1 MTSTSGEISPP
12 VSSHGARTVPTQL
25 LAVGPPLVG
34 ALLALVLGLLT
45 FGVQA
50 TVGPHHLPLAVG
62 AAESA
67 AAPALASISGR
78 VTSQGGDAVRWHA
91 VNSRQEA
98 EGLLDRKEVYGAV
111 LFSLGTGGL
120 TATVLLSGAVN
131 PVATQAAESILTQ
144 VANNV
149 TAAARAQVPAGGVQ
163 PAAPQAPPAPPV
175 QTVILHPASPAG
187 RTLPLAAS
195 ALLWLTAVAANA
207 LVIVLAPRTRSRRP
221 GRAVSV
227 SAAVVAGLFG
237 SGVVLGLALLWDSG
251 LPISWEVAGFLW
263 LAGAAF
269 GLFQAGILRWL
280 GLPGIALLGAL
291 YLMAP
296 AVAALPPE
304 LLNPIYRAAL
314 WSWTPFRFT
323 TEGLRSLLYLGSGA
337 QDVQT
342 ALWVCA
348 GLAAG
353 GLLLIII
360 PKPGRPSVPVT

>member
-1 MTSTSGEISPP
+1 
-12 VSSHGARTVPTQL
+12 
-25 LAVGPPLVG
+25 
-34 ALLALVLGLLT
+34 
-45 FGVQA
+45 
-50 TVGPHHLPLAVG
+50 
-62 AAESA
+62 
-67 AAPALASISGR
+67 
-78 VTSQGGDAVRWHA
+78 
-91 VNSRQEA
+91 
-98 EGLLDRKEVYGAV
+98 
-111 LFSLGTGGL
+111 
-120 TATVLLSGAVN
+120 
-131 PVATQAAESILTQ
+131 
-144 VANNV
+144 
-149 TAAARAQVPAGGVQ
+149 
-163 PAAPQAPPAPPV
+163 
-175 QTVILHPASPAG
+175 
-187 RTLPLAAS
+187 
-195 ALLWLTAVAANA
+195 
-207 LVIVLAPRTRSRRP
+207 
-221 GRAVSV
+221 VSV
-227 SAAVVAGLFG
+227 SAAVIVGLFG
-237 SGVVLGLALLWDSG
+237 SGVVLGLALLWDSA
-251 LPISWEVAGFLW
+251 LPIGWEVAGFLW
-263 LAGAAF
+263 LVGAAF